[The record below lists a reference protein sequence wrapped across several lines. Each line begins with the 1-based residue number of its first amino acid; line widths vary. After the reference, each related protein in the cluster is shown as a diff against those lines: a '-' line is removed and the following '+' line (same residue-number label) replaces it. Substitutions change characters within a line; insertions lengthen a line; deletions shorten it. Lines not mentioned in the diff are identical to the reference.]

1 MPHRVLALYGDRRR
15 VERIRIRPQFIREL
29 AVVVRKN
36 RIHPEPL
43 ASFIEGVLF

>member
-1 MPHRVLALYGDRRR
+1 MGIDAGWDACL
-15 VERIRIRPQFIREL
+15 RPQFMREL

-43 ASFIEGVLF
+43 ASFIEGILF

>member
-1 MPHRVLALYGDRRR
+1 M
-15 VERIRIRPQFIREL
+15 REL